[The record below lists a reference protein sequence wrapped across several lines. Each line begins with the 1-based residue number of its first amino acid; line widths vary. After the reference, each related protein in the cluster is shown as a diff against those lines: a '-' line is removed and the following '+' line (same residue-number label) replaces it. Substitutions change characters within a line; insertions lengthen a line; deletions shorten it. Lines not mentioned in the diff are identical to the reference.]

1 MLKKI
6 GPIQEKILLLLL
18 SGVALGFAGTP
29 NQSWRILFGI
39 PKEWKRI
46 NRANV
51 RRSLR
56 TLATEELLEEVRKKD
71 GTVVLQ
77 LTEMGKKRASYLHMF
92 GKSIKIQR
100 PKHWDKYWR
109 IVLFDIP
116 EKKRQFRDILREH
129 LKKIG
134 FQELQHSVFIFP
146 YPCEKEIGVLV
157 DLYGAKEYVRVLT
170 VKKVDN
176 EEELKKKFFRKKTG
190 LSS

>member
-6 GPIQEKILLLLL
+6 GPTQEKVLLLLL

-29 NQSWRILFGI
+29 TQSWRILFGI
-39 PKEWKRI
+39 PREWERI
-46 NRANV
+46 NRANL

-77 LTEMGKKRASYLHMF
+77 LTEMGKKRANYLNLF
-92 GKSIKIQR
+92 GKSIKIR
-100 PKHWDKYWR
+100 KPKQWDKYWR

-146 YPCEKEIGVLV
+146 YPCEKEIGCLV

-170 VKKVDN
+170 VRKIDN
-176 EEELKKKFFRKKTG
+176 EEELKKKFFRK
-190 LSS
+190 